1 MRSAGP
7 VGPSTRLIA
16 RPYLSGYHPICDLC
30 ALPRVILCTAAFVS
44 NRRMSET
51 LTVYIDYKSPYAYLA
66 MEPTRALAR
75 EFSLS
80 ITWRPY
86 SLQIQDYL
94 GEVDTRN
101 PHQWRR
107 VKYSYMDARRMANER
122 GLIVL
127 GPQKLF
133 DSTVS
138 HVGMLYAGD
147 GGAEVQNRY
156 HDIVFER
163 FFKRELNIEDPGA
176 IANVL
181 HEAGATVN
189 TFQDIL
195 ESEGRTRLD
204 SVLKDA
210 EDLLGIF
217 GVPTYVIGNEIFWG
231 GDRIPQVRRY
241 LEQRA

>member
-1 MRSAGP
+1 MQES
-7 VGPSTRLIA
+7 
-16 RPYLSGYHPICDLC
+16 
-30 ALPRVILCTAAFVS
+30 
-44 NRRMSET
+44 M
-51 LTVYIDYKSPYAYLA
+51 TVYIDYKSPYAYLA
-66 MEPTRALAR
+66 MDSTRELAK
-75 EFSLS
+75 EFNCN

-86 SLQIQDYL
+86 SLQIKDYL

-101 PHQWRR
+101 SHQWRR

-133 DSTVS
+133 DSTLS

-147 GGAEVQNRY
+147 AGADIQDRY

-163 FFKRELNIEDPGA
+163 FFKRELNIEDPVA
-176 IANVL
+176 ITNVMR
-181 HEAGATVN
+181 EAGATIN
-189 TFQDIL
+189 DFQTIL
-195 ESEGRTRLD
+195 ENEGRARLD
-204 SVLKDA
+204 RVLKDA
-210 EDLLGIF
+210 EDRLGIF

-241 LEQRA
+241 FEKHA

>member
-1 MRSAGP
+1 M
-7 VGPSTRLIA
+7 
-16 RPYLSGYHPICDLC
+16 
-30 ALPRVILCTAAFVS
+30 
-44 NRRMSET
+44 
-51 LTVYIDYKSPYAYLA
+51 TVYIDYKSPYAYLA
-66 MEPTRALAR
+66 MNSTRELAK
-75 EFSLS
+75 EFNFNIS
-80 ITWRPY
+80 WRPY
-86 SLQIQDYL
+86 SLQIQNYL
-94 GEVDTRN
+94 GEVETRN

-133 DSTVS
+133 DSTLS

-147 GGAEVQNRY
+147 AGTDVQDRY

-163 FFKRELNIEDPGA
+163 FFKRELNIEDPVA
-176 IANVL
+176 ITNVMR
-181 HEAGATVN
+181 EAGAAIN
-189 TFQDIL
+189 DFQTIL
-195 ESEGRTRLD
+195 ENEGRARLD

-210 EDLLGIF
+210 EDRLGIF

-241 LEQRA
+241 LEQHA

>member
-1 MRSAGP
+1 
-7 VGPSTRLIA
+7 
-16 RPYLSGYHPICDLC
+16 
-30 ALPRVILCTAAFVS
+30 
-44 NRRMSET
+44 MSET

-138 HVGMLYAGD
+138 HVGMLYAEDD
-147 GGAEVQNRY
+147 GTEVQDRY
-156 HDIVFER
+156 HNIVFER
-163 FFKRELNIEDPGA
+163 FFKRDLNIEDPEA
-176 IANVL
+176 IAKVL
-181 HEAGATVN
+181 LEAGATVN
-189 TFQDIL
+189 NFQDIL
-195 ESEGRTRLD
+195 ESEGRARLD

-210 EDLLGIF
+210 EDRLGIF

>member
-1 MRSAGP
+1 M
-7 VGPSTRLIA
+7 T
-16 RPYLSGYHPICDLC
+16 
-30 ALPRVILCTAAFVS
+30 
-44 NRRMSET
+44 ET

-75 EFSLS
+75 GFNLD

-101 PHQWRR
+101 SHQWRR

-138 HVGMLYAGD
+138 HVGMLYAEDD
-147 GGAEVQNRY
+147 GTEVQDRY
-156 HDIVFER
+156 HNIVFER
-163 FFKRELNIEDPGA
+163 FFKRDLNIEDPEA
-176 IANVL
+176 IAKVL
-181 HEAGATVN
+181 LEAGATVN
-189 TFQDIL
+189 NFQDIL
-195 ESEGRTRLD
+195 ESEGRARLD

-210 EDLLGIF
+210 EDRLGIF

>member
-1 MRSAGP
+1 M
-7 VGPSTRLIA
+7 I
-16 RPYLSGYHPICDLC
+16 
-30 ALPRVILCTAAFVS
+30 
-44 NRRMSET
+44 ET

-66 MEPTRALAR
+66 MEPTRALAK
-75 EFSLS
+75 EFNLI

-86 SLQIQDYL
+86 SLQIKDYL
-94 GEVDTRN
+94 GEVNTRN

-107 VKYSYMDARRMANER
+107 VKYSYMDARRMANDR

-147 GGAEVQNRY
+147 AGTDVQDRY

-163 FFKRELNIEDPGA
+163 FFKRDLNIEDPEA
-176 IANVL
+176 IGNVL
-181 HEAGATVN
+181 HEAGATMN
-189 TFQDIL
+189 SFQDIL
-195 ESEGRTRLD
+195 ESGGRARLD

-210 EDLLGIF
+210 EDRLGIF
-217 GVPTYVIGNEIFWG
+217 GVPTYVVGNEIFWG

-241 LEQRA
+241 LEQGA